1 MQASVINLAS
11 QPFRRER
18 AQNVLLVLLCSVL
31 TCSLLILTVLILRE
45 RAQAADLRRGIER
58 ERASLRLLQREQA
71 EFMGILG
78 KPSNADV
85 FAVSVFL
92 NELIARR
99 TVSWTHVFSD
109 LETVMPYNMRLVSL
123 RLPQV
128 PAEDAAGKNHV
139 QLDMQVG
146 SDRPDAVLELLKR
159 LQDSSL
165 FGAAELVNQ
174 QPPTQ
179 NDPLFRYRIT
189 VAYAQKL

>member
-1 MQASVINLAS
+1 
-11 QPFRRER
+11 
-18 AQNVLLVLLCSVL
+18 
-31 TCSLLILTVLILRE
+31 
-45 RAQAADLRRGIER
+45 
-58 ERASLRLLQREQA
+58 
-71 EFMGILG
+71 
-78 KPSNADV
+78 
-85 FAVSVFL
+85 
-92 NELIARR
+92 
-99 TVSWTHVFSD
+99 
-109 LETVMPYNMRLVSL
+109 MRLVSL

-128 PAEDAAGKNHV
+128 PAEDAVGRNHV

-189 VAYAQKL
+189 VAYARKL